1 MRARTRALVGTPA
14 RRLWRRKRR
23 YASSSSRTDTDLLRK
38 GPHRRPT
45 AYTSTP
51 LLAQPRQNGLRP
63 PADTTLTPPGT
74 QYGATHGK
82 PEQRKPP

>member
-38 GPHRRPT
+38 GPIAGKQLTRARRYSRSRGKT
-45 AYTSTP
+45 AYVLPLTP
-51 LLAQPRQNGLRP
+51 L
-63 PADTTLTPPGT
+63 
-74 QYGATHGK
+74 
-82 PEQRKPP
+82 